1 MSVLRNA
8 RIVLGV
14 TGGIAAY
21 KAIDLASKLVQSETI
36 VHVILTESAAEF
48 VGAASFEAITQ
59 QPVHRSV
66 FEAWRSDW
74 HGHVSLGQM
83 ADLIVVAPATAHTIA
98 RLAHG
103 LADDMLGTTV
113 LASSCPLIVAP
124 AMEHQMFHHPAT
136 QDNLGRLA
144 SRGVRL
150 IGPESGRLA
159 SGEAGDGRM
168 SEPATI
174 LGAIRQALGASGPLS
189 GRRVVVTAGG
199 TRERIDPIRYVGN
212 RSSGRMGYAIVQS
225 LIDRGAQVILI
236 SGSVAVPAPFGA
248 EVIPVESA
256 VQMDAAVQQSVQD
269 ADALIMT
276 AAVSDY
282 RPLRQ
287 SSVKLK
293 KDEIGETLTIEF
305 VTNPDIVAGVQNES
319 LIKIGFAAETNDLL
333 RNARRKLAAKS
344 LDMIVANDAEA
355 TIGSLTSEA
364 TFLYP
369 DGVSEAM
376 PMMSKTELA
385 EEVADRLVALI
396 ARPGRA
402 KQ

>member
-1 MSVLRNA
+1 
-8 RIVLGV
+8 
-14 TGGIAAY
+14 
-21 KAIDLASKLVQSETI
+21 
-36 VHVILTESAAEF
+36 
-48 VGAASFEAITQ
+48 
-59 QPVHRSV
+59 
-66 FEAWRSDW
+66 
-74 HGHVSLGQM
+74 
-83 ADLIVVAPATAHTIA
+83 
-98 RLAHG
+98 
-103 LADDMLGTTV
+103 
-113 LASSCPLIVAP
+113 
-124 AMEHQMFHHPAT
+124 
-136 QDNLGRLA
+136 
-144 SRGVRL
+144 
-150 IGPESGRLA
+150 
-159 SGEAGDGRM
+159 
-168 SEPATI
+168 
-174 LGAIRQALGASGPLS
+174 
-189 GRRVVVTAGG
+189 
-199 TRERIDPIRYVGN
+199 
-212 RSSGRMGYAIVQS
+212 MGYAIVQS